1 MKRGRSGT
9 MTHDYIRHGTTTLF
23 AALNLLDGMAI
34 SQCLQRHRNQ
44 EFLRLERDIPAGQLI
59 HAVLDNTVEVT
70 FNFDRQYTSHK
81 HPMPELGSLVT
92 RAERSTSPRSPPTGS
107 TPLEGSLP
115 CSPAAAASP
124 LPSRSSGGDQPLR
137 RRTQL

>member
-1 MKRGRSGT
+1 MARP
-9 MTHDYIRHGTTTLF
+9 LCF

-34 SQCLQRHRNQ
+34 SQCIQHHRNQ
-44 EFLRLERDIPAGQLI
+44 EFLRLDRDIPAGQLI

-70 FNFDRQYTSHK
+70 FSFDRQHTSHK

-92 RAERSTSPRSPPTGS
+92 RAERSTSPRSPPAGS

-115 CSPAAAASP
+115 HSPAAGRLHSLLDLGVAI
-124 LPSRSSGGDQPLR
+124 SRYVVEHNCKPFMLHR
-137 RRTQL
+137 RS